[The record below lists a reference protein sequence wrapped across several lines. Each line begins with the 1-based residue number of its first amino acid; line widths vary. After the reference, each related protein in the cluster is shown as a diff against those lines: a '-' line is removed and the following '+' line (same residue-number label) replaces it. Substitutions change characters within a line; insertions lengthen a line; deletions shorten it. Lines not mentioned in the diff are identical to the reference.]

1 MRLLVFMDRKLEQLL
16 EKELVERRFNKDL
29 RDDFIH
35 KFIRIGGVTFI
46 GYEVLK
52 TLNSHPQLYESIKN
66 YVSNLF

>member
-1 MRLLVFMDRKLEQLL
+1 MDRKLEQLL
-16 EKELVERRFNKDL
+16 EKELVGRKFDRDL
-29 RDDFIH
+29 MEDFIH

-52 TLNSHPQLYESIKN
+52 TLNSHTQLYESIKN